1 SDNDG
6 IADCVDECP
15 ESPLAIGDPCDDDD
29 PRTSDDVMNADCQC
43 AGIQMISQLDGL
55 LDWNSVCGSR
65 EIKIKFYTPQ
75 TAILLYEYTGM
86 IGVNGN
92 YSIPEIDPGVY
103 DIYFKVKGYLT
114 SKVASVIVNPGGNTL
129 YVGGITPG
137 DISNNNVV
145 NFSDVS

>member
-1 SDNDG
+1 
-6 IADCVDECP
+6 
-15 ESPLAIGDPCDDDD
+15 
-29 PRTSDDVMNADCQC
+29 
-43 AGIQMISQLDGL
+43 
-55 LDWNSVCGSR
+55 
-65 EIKIKFYTPQ
+65 
-75 TAILLYEYTGM
+75 M

-145 NFSDVS
+145 NFSDVSAFNPAFGSQTGQPAYLQVADYNCDGFINIIDLSIIGQWYGMIGESPVN